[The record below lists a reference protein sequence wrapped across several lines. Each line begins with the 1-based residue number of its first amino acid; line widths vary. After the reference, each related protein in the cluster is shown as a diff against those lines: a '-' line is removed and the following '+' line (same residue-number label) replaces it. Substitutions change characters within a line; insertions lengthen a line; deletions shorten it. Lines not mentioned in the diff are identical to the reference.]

1 MTEEMEKGKL
11 VTFLNY
17 LIDHNGEHSEELTE
31 LAEKVNT
38 GINDVVSDDIR
49 AAARLM
55 NESTEYLKKALMKLS
70 KD

>member
-17 LIDHNGEHSEELTE
+17 LIEHNGEHSEELRE
-31 LAEKVNT
+31 LAEKVDKGT
-38 GINDVVSDDIR
+38 NDVARDEIR